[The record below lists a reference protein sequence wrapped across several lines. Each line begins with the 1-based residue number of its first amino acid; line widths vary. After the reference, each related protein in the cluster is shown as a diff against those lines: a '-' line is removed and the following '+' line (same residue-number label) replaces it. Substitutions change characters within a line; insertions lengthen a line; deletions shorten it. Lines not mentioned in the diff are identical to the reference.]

1 MKSLKYET
9 YFYPTHENFIST
21 AAGLLQSGDKDHND
35 VPNITDYDWELPVDL
50 PPPAPGDSDPLSTST
65 HHRFTAAQHEK
76 ARQTLS
82 HHVGNTAF
90 KPTHHDPI
98 IAAPG
103 ACIWTEASDIAVG
116 GEPVFDSSFDSL
128 CNQMYATAGNINTA
142 EYALTDSGCGKSTI
156 PNDSKYT
163 CNLKMYGANDDRY
176 SVQAAQGSSVAATG
190 ICDWIICWNSE
201 TPDGW
206 VLKCMVTKALII
218 PGSMFYMIAT
228 GAEGIGY
235 KGSPLSFVDNVN
247 STGKPGI
254 WQADLKRYEHL
265 TTKWKVPVVK
275 MIDLP
280 LDMKKTLAHN
290 ALVIKRHKGILTLNS
305 PSPTMYETGMERE
318 TWADYNCTATGGQL
332 EDCEKAYDRLVRIN
346 THLESELMK
355 FKDRTGDVDPLA
367 FAHYLIGHRHPQTLR
382 KAVESGQVINCDI
395 DLQGSSRF
403 KVKACI
409 KCTLATARELP
420 CGKRQYSKWHKSQEE
435 IADTAAM
442 QQVDGQLSAES
453 RRYLLKHTGY
463 NLAKQCGP
471 YAVIVLDEITGT
483 GATMIDESGSH
494 NVNNIMVATC
504 LGYNLRH
511 AYGQVDMS
519 AVTLE
524 ETLKTIIAWV
534 KAHGCRCLVFRFDP
548 SGQAKAKS
556 IKSICN
562 DLGVHIDLTSPKVK
576 NEAAMAEGSNAI
588 YNHACRVNL
597 GNILTTSDSDG
608 GRDKRWRHKFAF
620 LAGRYGL
627 NAGNCLWNQSAGHV
641 PMSKLLDRPIDFK
654 KMFPGPFAC
663 VCIFRDHNA
672 GNKTEDRGQFGLFGG
687 VIKSATHE
695 DQIIVITL
703 PEFEKAGELTRIMGR
718 SRVTCFPLE
727 QDPLTVFFKFA
738 GTVPNYLKDMLTD
751 KAKSLTVSMER
762 LIREHIKTGDEYST
776 DIDDDERSAYEDASS
791 MIDSHG
797 PIPTEYATADSMQTV
812 DVDLQAIQPGNAP
825 PVARHEEPE
834 QPSIGERVQ
843 VRTDRNKTTLYEPED
858 HQSRTKRYQEACKPK
873 RQSTLPSTDALQD
886 YVLQKTSTTGNVKVP
901 YRILR
906 LDAIAGMNAKE
917 AIGMLVAG
925 KTGAKEPY
933 SRQDLSYDLRTQVI
947 KLVSTNTADPDDPD
961 ELDKAA
967 MAASTFISAG
977 LRDEVNIGPPTQS
990 EIDGV
995 DKASRSITAQ
1005 ACLLDAV
1012 DDIFVDFRAQQE
1024 TDPDLASHEI
1034 EINAGL
1040 VLEAMDIRVGGA
1052 SYATASTV
1060 VGLHKTNPGWS
1071 KAWLLEKST
1080 EFNKNYKSMEQLIV
1094 DQPWDL
1100 CQGFIYAAAEELKQ
1114 LTAMGVFTRNGVTV
1128 KDCWALGTTP
1138 LRPSE
1143 VPTLK
1148 VTPSGELDKC
1158 KWRVAVD
1165 GSDEKEGI
1173 HYFGSSHHAA
1183 PSAESF
1189 RYWFAAEAQVPIAER
1204 CGQADVSSA
1213 YNVPGAGLDGDG
1225 NPINVFV
1232 RMMSWAHAVEIVKG
1246 KDGEYTHKI
1255 DWAWFEAYRKRL
1267 LAKQATGKKIIPEI
1281 YQRYLHPDE
1290 EVYTLTKN
1298 TYGRIAGGR
1307 IWMDYFCTLM
1317 HEAPLH
1323 FDRISTEAAWFHLPT
1338 KASETYPDANIPPG
1352 KADMQIHT
1360 DDMLI
1365 RPGNKFSWVTDTL
1378 KEKGLKL
1385 TTERNVTAHTGVK
1398 ITYGTTEDGL
1408 STCTITQEQAI
1419 LKMYTEFKLLFDARR
1434 SARRTKVQVPMMAT
1448 FKHATEHEL
1457 DFKDKQAIAEHK
1469 AWPYRHILGHIMW
1482 ICYTHPEVWYA
1493 SRVLA
1498 RHSQHHTKHHR
1509 DALLDCGLFLID
1521 VAAPWGIRYVS
1532 TWTLTYLID
1541 HPEHW
1546 HRVCNKLAL
1555 GDASHCDDP
1564 VTMLCTGGGGVSGN
1578 RGLISGFCSSLKWIN
1593 LSTLSSEVK
1602 VTTKIAGIVYNIQQ
1616 LEEEIEMPDME
1627 PMTLATDSRSVT
1639 QVVADPGRHRTMT
1652 THVDRDAFKVRE
1664 YVRRGRVIIRWCPG
1678 DENWSDIFTKP
1689 LANPKFTYFWHSMCG
1704 YIEWKLPDALDKTA
1718 TGASAVGDT
1727 VQIDFDYWVKD
1738 VP

>member
-1 MKSLKYET
+1 MIIHSIADMYAARRRNVSQLRKTLDGTQAVEVLRYQYALYAKMRE
-9 YFYPTHENFIST
+9 FEHST
-21 AAGLLQSGDKDHND
+21 EGEHQS
-35 VPNITDYDWELPVDL
+35 
-50 PPPAPGDSDPLSTST
+50 
-65 HHRFTAAQHEK
+65 Q
-76 ARQTLS
+76 
-82 HHVGNTAF
+82 
-90 KPTHHDPI
+90 
-98 IAAPG
+98 
-103 ACIWTEASDIAVG
+103 EASEAQ
-116 GEPVFDSSFDSL
+116 S
-128 CNQMYATAGNINTA
+128 M
-142 EYALTDSGCGKSTI
+142 TDTTMTQSMAST
-156 PNDSKYT
+156 
-163 CNLKMYGANDDRY
+163 
-176 SVQAAQGSSVAATG
+176 
-190 ICDWIICWNSE
+190 
-201 TPDGW
+201 
-206 VLKCMVTKALII
+206 
-218 PGSMFYMIAT
+218 
-228 GAEGIGY
+228 
-235 KGSPLSFVDNVN
+235 
-247 STGKPGI
+247 
-254 WQADLKRYEHL
+254 
-265 TTKWKVPVVK
+265 
-275 MIDLP
+275 
-280 LDMKKTLAHN
+280 
-290 ALVIKRHKGILTLNS
+290 
-305 PSPTMYETGMERE
+305 
-318 TWADYNCTATGGQL
+318 
-332 EDCEKAYDRLVRIN
+332 
-346 THLESELMK
+346 
-355 FKDRTGDVDPLA
+355 
-367 FAHYLIGHRHPQTLR
+367 
-382 KAVESGQVINCDI
+382 
-395 DLQGSSRF
+395 
-403 KVKACI
+403 
-409 KCTLATARELP
+409 
-420 CGKRQYSKWHKSQEE
+420 
-435 IADTAAM
+435 
-442 QQVDGQLSAES
+442 
-453 RRYLLKHTGY
+453 
-463 NLAKQCGP
+463 
-471 YAVIVLDEITGT
+471 
-483 GATMIDESGSH
+483 
-494 NVNNIMVATC
+494 
-504 LGYNLRH
+504 
-511 AYGQVDMS
+511 
-519 AVTLE
+519 
-524 ETLKTIIAWV
+524 
-534 KAHGCRCLVFRFDP
+534 
-548 SGQAKAKS
+548 
-556 IKSICN
+556 
-562 DLGVHIDLTSPKVK
+562 
-576 NEAAMAEGSNAI
+576 
-588 YNHACRVNL
+588 
-597 GNILTTSDSDG
+597 
-608 GRDKRWRHKFAF
+608 
-620 LAGRYGL
+620 
-627 NAGNCLWNQSAGHV
+627 
-641 PMSKLLDRPIDFK
+641 
-654 KMFPGPFAC
+654 
-663 VCIFRDHNA
+663 
-672 GNKTEDRGQFGLFGG
+672 
-687 VIKSATHE
+687 
-695 DQIIVITL
+695 
-703 PEFEKAGELTRIMGR
+703 
-718 SRVTCFPLE
+718 
-727 QDPLTVFFKFA
+727 
-738 GTVPNYLKDMLTD
+738 
-751 KAKSLTVSMER
+751 
-762 LIREHIKTGDEYST
+762 T
-776 DIDDDERSAYEDASS
+776 DIMEC
-791 MIDSHG
+791 
-797 PIPTEYATADSMQTV
+797 
-812 DVDLQAIQPGNAP
+812 
-825 PVARHEEPE
+825 
-834 QPSIGERVQ
+834 
-843 VRTDRNKTTLYEPED
+843 TT
-858 HQSRTKRYQEACKPK
+858 K

-906 LDAIAGMNAKE
+906 LDAIAGVNAKE

-1189 RYWFAAEAQVPIAER
+1189 RYWFAAEAQVPVAER

-1398 ITYGTTEDGL
+1398 LTYGTTEDGL

>member
-1 MKSLKYET
+1 ECE
-9 YFYPTHENFIST
+9 HST
-21 AAGLLQSGDKDHND
+21 EGEHQS
-35 VPNITDYDWELPVDL
+35 
-50 PPPAPGDSDPLSTST
+50 
-65 HHRFTAAQHEK
+65 Q
-76 ARQTLS
+76 
-82 HHVGNTAF
+82 
-90 KPTHHDPI
+90 
-98 IAAPG
+98 
-103 ACIWTEASDIAVG
+103 EASEVQ
-116 GEPVFDSSFDSL
+116 S
-128 CNQMYATAGNINTA
+128 M
-142 EYALTDSGCGKSTI
+142 TDTTMTQSMAST
-156 PNDSKYT
+156 
-163 CNLKMYGANDDRY
+163 
-176 SVQAAQGSSVAATG
+176 
-190 ICDWIICWNSE
+190 
-201 TPDGW
+201 
-206 VLKCMVTKALII
+206 
-218 PGSMFYMIAT
+218 
-228 GAEGIGY
+228 
-235 KGSPLSFVDNVN
+235 
-247 STGKPGI
+247 
-254 WQADLKRYEHL
+254 
-265 TTKWKVPVVK
+265 
-275 MIDLP
+275 
-280 LDMKKTLAHN
+280 
-290 ALVIKRHKGILTLNS
+290 
-305 PSPTMYETGMERE
+305 
-318 TWADYNCTATGGQL
+318 
-332 EDCEKAYDRLVRIN
+332 
-346 THLESELMK
+346 
-355 FKDRTGDVDPLA
+355 
-367 FAHYLIGHRHPQTLR
+367 
-382 KAVESGQVINCDI
+382 
-395 DLQGSSRF
+395 
-403 KVKACI
+403 
-409 KCTLATARELP
+409 
-420 CGKRQYSKWHKSQEE
+420 
-435 IADTAAM
+435 
-442 QQVDGQLSAES
+442 
-453 RRYLLKHTGY
+453 
-463 NLAKQCGP
+463 
-471 YAVIVLDEITGT
+471 
-483 GATMIDESGSH
+483 
-494 NVNNIMVATC
+494 
-504 LGYNLRH
+504 
-511 AYGQVDMS
+511 
-519 AVTLE
+519 
-524 ETLKTIIAWV
+524 
-534 KAHGCRCLVFRFDP
+534 
-548 SGQAKAKS
+548 
-556 IKSICN
+556 
-562 DLGVHIDLTSPKVK
+562 
-576 NEAAMAEGSNAI
+576 
-588 YNHACRVNL
+588 
-597 GNILTTSDSDG
+597 
-608 GRDKRWRHKFAF
+608 
-620 LAGRYGL
+620 
-627 NAGNCLWNQSAGHV
+627 
-641 PMSKLLDRPIDFK
+641 
-654 KMFPGPFAC
+654 
-663 VCIFRDHNA
+663 
-672 GNKTEDRGQFGLFGG
+672 
-687 VIKSATHE
+687 
-695 DQIIVITL
+695 
-703 PEFEKAGELTRIMGR
+703 
-718 SRVTCFPLE
+718 
-727 QDPLTVFFKFA
+727 
-738 GTVPNYLKDMLTD
+738 
-751 KAKSLTVSMER
+751 
-762 LIREHIKTGDEYST
+762 T
-776 DIDDDERSAYEDASS
+776 DIME
-791 MIDSHG
+791 
-797 PIPTEYATADSMQTV
+797 
-812 DVDLQAIQPGNAP
+812 
-825 PVARHEEPE
+825 
-834 QPSIGERVQ
+834 
-843 VRTDRNKTTLYEPED
+843 
-858 HQSRTKRYQEACKPK
+858 CKPK